1 MAEDKTILVGLETK
15 KIMDNIIEK
24 QNPGSFL
31 NILKSAVQSKNKQAH
46 RLSGDTKRGR
56 QFLAQHT
63 KPLGTVTTRETN
75 AREAGQHLKHTI
87 NGIKPL
93 TNSRPDVIFFDDIES
108 PNSKGDLG
116 TDK

>member
-1 MAEDKTILVGLETK
+1 MAEDKTILVGPEIK

-46 RLSGDTKRGR
+46 RVSGDTKRGR

-75 AREAGQHLKHTI
+75 ARKLGQ
-87 NGIKPL
+87 PSDRL
-93 TNSRPDVIFFDDIES
+93 TRLNPFSECES
-108 PNSKGDLG
+108 PNSEGDLG